1 MMTVI
6 CNTTPFIA
14 LASVNLLSLLPSLY
28 VSIMTPEAV
37 IEELQHG
44 GSIAVPDMATL
55 GWVRIIPN
63 ISTFENRLL
72 FELDYGE
79 RHVVLNAL
87 KFQADLVLIDDRIA
101 RNIAEYYGLNVK
113 GTLGVLVEAKRKG
126 LIEAFKPIALAMQR
140 FGIRFSFRLIEQIAR
155 ELGE

>member
-1 MMTVI
+1 MTVI

-140 FGIRFSFRLIEQIAR
+140 FGIWFSFRLIEQIAR

>member
-1 MMTVI
+1 MTVI

-140 FGIRFSFRLIEQIAR
+140 FGIRISFRLIEQIAR